1 MWIAMNAAHVRTEDT
16 ISTISGFTGDFADF
30 SIASYLDAVRWS

>member
-16 ISTISGFTGDFADF
+16 ISTINGFTGDFAGF
-30 SIASYLDAVRWS
+30 SMASYLDGVR